1 MNEYQVL
8 IIDDN
13 ALFLTTMEHYFR
25 MTVEEAGVVP
35 RTFLASSWPEAVEI
49 LTEQKIDVV
58 LMDYYLSTQET
69 SLTHIPSLKRT
80 FQIQHVVVMTG
91 KANFEEGAD
100 AIISG
105 ASMCLVKDNMISMT
119 KKILKMISG
128 PKPKTMDL
136 TPKERELAK
145 LLCEGLS
152 NKTIA
157 KILHVS
163 VYTVNTH
170 LRNLYTKLKIS
181 TRAELIQTIRDM
193 L

>member
-13 ALFLTTMEHYFR
+13 ALFLTTMERYFR
-25 MTVEEAGVVP
+25 LTAKGAGLNP
-35 RTFLASSWPEAVEI
+35 QISLATSWSEAVKI
-49 LTEQKIDVV
+49 LMEQKIHVV
-58 LMDYYLSTQET
+58 LIDYYLGVQET
-69 SLTHIPSLKRT
+69 ALTHIPCLRRT

-91 KANFEEGAD
+91 KASFEEGAE

-105 ASMCLVKDNMISMT
+105 ASLCLVKDNMISMT
-119 KKILKMISG
+119 QKILKMING

-145 LLCEGLS
+145 LLCDGLS

-157 KILHVS
+157 GILGVS

-181 TRAELIQTIRDM
+181 TRAELIRAIRDM

>member
-13 ALFLTTMEHYFR
+13 ALFLSTMDCYFR
-25 MTVEEAGVVP
+25 LTAQDTSTPV
-35 RTFLASSWPEAVEI
+35 RTFLAATWADAVDI
-49 LTEQKIDVV
+49 LMEHKIDVV
-58 LMDYYLSTQET
+58 LIDYYLGTQET
-69 SLTHIPSLKRT
+69 ALAHIPCLKRT
-80 FQIQHVVVMTG
+80 FQIRHVVVMTG

-119 KKILKMISG
+119 QKILKILNG
-128 PKPKTMDL
+128 PQPKTMDL
-136 TPKERELAK
+136 TPKEREVAK

-157 KILHVS
+157 KILNVS
-163 VYTVNTH
+163 IYTVNTH

-181 TRAELIQTIRDM
+181 TRAELIRTIRDM